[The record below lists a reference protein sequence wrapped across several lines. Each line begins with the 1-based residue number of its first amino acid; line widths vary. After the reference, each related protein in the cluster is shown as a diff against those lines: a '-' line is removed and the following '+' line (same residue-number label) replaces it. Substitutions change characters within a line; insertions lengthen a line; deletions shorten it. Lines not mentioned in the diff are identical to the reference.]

1 MGGGGDAIDRTQRT
15 NTEHTAPRPI
25 PAQRGSR
32 APLNP
37 GFAHACFDSSCTESA
52 SLHFQQKAEGYALD

>member
-15 NTEHTAPRPI
+15 DTEHTAPRPI

-32 APLNP
+32 ALPNP
-37 GFAHACFDSSCTESA
+37 GFPHPSFDSSVTESA
-52 SLHFQQKAEGYALD
+52 SLHF

>member
-32 APLNP
+32 ALPNP
-37 GFAHACFDSSCTESA
+37 GFPHPSFDSSVTESA
-52 SLHFQQKAEGYALD
+52 SLHF